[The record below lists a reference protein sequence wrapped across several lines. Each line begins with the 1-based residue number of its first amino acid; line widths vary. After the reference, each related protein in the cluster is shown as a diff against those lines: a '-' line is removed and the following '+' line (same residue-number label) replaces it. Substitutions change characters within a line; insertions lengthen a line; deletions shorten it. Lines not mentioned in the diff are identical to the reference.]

1 MTDTYRFALL
11 GNPNVGKSSLFN
23 ALTGLHQHTGNWPG
37 KTVATAAGRCR
48 FDGADI
54 ELIDLPGTYSLS
66 AHSPEEEVAAEY
78 ISFGEADAVIVV
90 CDATALERN
99 LHLVLQVMEIT
110 DRVVVCVNLMDEA
123 KKRGISVD
131 LPRLSQLLGV
141 CVVGTSARQKK
152 TLPPL
157 LRAALSAAR
166 EKRRETVPVRYSD
179 AIEAGLFSVAAR
191 LDEVLPG
198 DAPKHRWIAMQLL
211 LGGTSAA
218 RALEKQL
225 GGRPLAEDSF
235 LAETI
240 RLGQERLARAGESA
254 EVSAALSL
262 HHRAAE
268 ISAEV
273 ITAER
278 RNGFSRDRRADRI
291 LTGRTFGI
299 PIMLLLL
306 LVLFYLTVQ
315 GANYPSALLSSA
327 LFGFGDILSRWLL
340 AAGLPAWL
348 HDALILGMYRM
359 TAWVVSVMLPPMA
372 IFFPLFTFLEDV
384 GYLPRMAFNL
394 DKPFERCHACGKQ
407 ALTMAM
413 GFGCNAAGV
422 VGCRIIDSPRER
434 LLAILTNSFVP
445 CNGRF
450 PILIFLLGAFFSAG
464 DPILS
469 ALLLLGSVCLGV
481 AATFGAT
488 RLLSAAVLRGA
499 PSSYVLELPP
509 YRKPQLGKIVV
520 RSLFDRTAFV
530 LGRAA
535 AVAAPAGL
543 ILWLLGNI
551 SVADISLLQYLSG
564 RIEPVGR
571 FLGMDGVILL
581 AFVLGFPANETVIPI
596 AMMIYLAEGSLSR
609 TLSAMAM
616 SKILLVNG
624 WTGKTAA
631 CVIVFTLMHWPCST
645 TLLSIKKE
653 TGSRKWTALAA
664 ALPTLCGTLLC
675 MIINFLF

>member
-1 MTDTYRFALL
+1 MTDTYRFALV

-166 EKRRETVPVRYSD
+166 EKRRETVAVRYSD

-218 RALEKQL
+218 RALEKRL
-225 GGRPLAEDSF
+225 GRPLAEDSF

-434 LLAILTNSFVP
+434 LLAILTNSFIP

-488 RLLSAAVLRGA
+488 RLLSATVLRGTS
-499 PSSYVLELPP
+499 SSYVLELPP

-551 SVADISLLQYLSG
+551 SIGDISLLRYLSG
-564 RIEPVGR
+564 GIDPVGR
-571 FLGMDGVILL
+571 LLGMDGVILL
-581 AFVLGFPANETVIPI
+581 AFVLGFPANETVIPV
-596 AMMIYLAEGSLSR
+596 AMMIYLSEGSLSR
-609 TLSAMAM
+609 TLSASAM
-616 SKILLVNG
+616 SGILLANG

>member
-1 MTDTYRFALL
+1 MAEIYRFALV

-37 KTVATAAGRCR
+37 KTVATAAGTCSI
-48 FDGADI
+48 DGTSI

-78 ISFGEADAVIVV
+78 ISFGTADAVIVV

-99 LHLVLQVMEIT
+99 LYLALQVMEIT

-123 KKRGISVD
+123 KKRGITVD

-141 CVVGTSARQKK
+141 RVVGTSARQKK
-152 TLPPL
+152 TLPPM
-157 LRAALSAAR
+157 LRAAAAAAR
-166 EKRRETVPVRYSD
+166 EKRRESVPVRYD
-179 AIEAGLFSVAAR
+179 EAIEAGLFSIEAR
-191 LDEVLPG
+191 LDELLPGVLPN
-198 DAPKHRWIAMQLL
+198 HRWIAMQLL
-211 LGGTSAA
+211 LGGDSAV
-218 RALEKQL
+218 RTLEKRL
-225 GGRPLAEDSF
+225 GRPLADDPF
-235 LAETI
+235 LGEAI
-240 RLGQERLARAGESA
+240 RLGSERIDRAGENA
-254 EVSAALSL
+254 EAAAATAILRRAADIAAEVVSAAHQS
-262 HHRAAE
+262 
-268 ISAEV
+268 
-273 ITAER
+273 
-278 RNGFSRDRRADRI
+278 GFSRDRRADRI
-291 LTGRTFGI
+291 LTGRKLGV

-306 LVLFYLTVQ
+306 LILFYLTIQ

-340 AAGLPAWL
+340 AAGLPLWL
-348 HDALILGMYRM
+348 HDALILGVYRV

-394 DKPFERCHACGKQ
+394 DKPFEHCRACGKQ

-434 LLAILTNSFVP
+434 LLAMLTNSFVP

-464 DPILS
+464 APIVS
-469 ALLLLGSVCLGV
+469 ALMLTGVVCLGV

-488 RLLSAAVLRGA
+488 RLLSATVLRGES
-499 PSSYVLELPP
+499 SSYVLELPP
-509 YRKPQLGKIVV
+509 YRKPQLGKILV
-520 RSLFDRTAFV
+520 RSLLDRTVFV

-551 SVADISLLQYLSG
+551 SVGNVSLLRYLSDA
-564 RIEPVGR
+564 IDPVGQ

-596 AMMIYLAEGSLSR
+596 AMMIYMAEGTLSR
-609 TLSAMAM
+609 TLSASAM
-616 SKILLVNG
+616 SGILLANG
-624 WTGKTAA
+624 WTGTTAA
-631 CVIVFTLMHWPCST
+631 CVIIFTLLHWPCST

-653 TGSRKWTALAA
+653 TGSWKWTALAA
-664 ALPTLCGTLLC
+664 ALPTLCGALLC
-675 MIINFLF
+675 MLINLVFH